1 MIDKEVKRR
10 YPSEQVFSTLRETGL
25 NLIQEITYWET
36 RKIHEQI
43 DQLKIDLLNRTGR
56 SILHELTDQEL
67 EDLVE
72 FIEQNVEKLE
82 PIKEEDRWTIWIAEK
97 Q

>member
-1 MIDKEVKRR
+1 M
-10 YPSEQVFSTLRETGL
+10 
-25 NLIQEITYWET
+25 ET
-36 RKIHEQI
+36 RKIHKEF

-67 EDLVE
+67 EDLVRY
-72 FIEQNVEKLE
+72 IEQNVEKLE

>member
-10 YPSEQVFSTLRETGL
+10 YSSEQVFSTLRETGF

-56 SILHELTDQEL
+56 SILHELPDQEL